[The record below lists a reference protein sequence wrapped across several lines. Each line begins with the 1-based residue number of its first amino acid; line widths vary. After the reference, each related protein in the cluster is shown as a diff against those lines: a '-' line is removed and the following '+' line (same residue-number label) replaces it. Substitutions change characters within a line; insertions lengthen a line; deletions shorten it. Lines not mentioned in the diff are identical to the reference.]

1 MELINDLVNKIKNTD
16 DINEKVSLIKEL
28 NINIE
33 KEELNLNNILN
44 NNLDE
49 INNKLKI
56 PIKYKK
62 MSIDELEDL
71 FENTNDLNEKIII
84 YQAINRFYN
93 NVIDDLFEN

>member
-16 DINEKVSLIKEL
+16 DINEKVTFIKEL
-28 NINIE
+28 NMNIE

-49 INNKLKI
+49 IKIKI

-62 MSIDELEDL
+62 MSIDELEDS
-71 FENTNDLNEKIII
+71 FENTNDINEKIII

-93 NVIDDLFEN
+93 NIIDDLFEN

>member
-1 MELINDLVNKIKNTD
+1 MELINELVKKIKNTN
-16 DINEKVSLIKEL
+16 DINEKVTFIKEL
-28 NINIE
+28 NCNIE

-49 INNKLKI
+49 IKIKI

-62 MSIDELEDL
+62 MSIDELEDS
-71 FENTNDLNEKIII
+71 FENTNDINEKIII

-93 NVIDDLFEN
+93 NIIDDLFEN

>member
-1 MELINDLVNKIKNTD
+1 MELINELVEKIKNTN
-16 DINEKVSLIKEL
+16 DINEKVTFIKEL
-28 NINIE
+28 NCNIE

-49 INNKLKI
+49 IKIKI

-62 MSIDELEDL
+62 MSIDELEDS
-71 FENTNDLNEKIII
+71 FENTNDINEKIII

-93 NVIDDLFEN
+93 NIIDDLFEN